1 MPSTGRPGRKCGRS
15 RRRRRTLIICWAMR
29 SRAGRRSR
37 NVRGCENKEQSDADS
52 SGHVGPKPGLG
63 RLPNKQIF
71 AFWPEGR
78 NVKIAT
84 VWPQLPCLPFSGTCD
99 KRRKNGGPYSETS
112 VSLAFFKPS
121 AVAFI
126 TTSSFSF
133 MEFSITS
140 IDFRQ
145 LPSPLCPSV

>member
-1 MPSTGRPGRKCGRS
+1 M
-15 RRRRRTLIICWAMR
+15 IICWAMR

-37 NVRGCENKEQSDADS
+37 NVRGCENKEQSDADI
-52 SGHVGPKPGLG
+52 SGQVGPKPGLG

-71 AFWPEGR
+71 TFWPEGR

-84 VWPQLPCLPFSGTCD
+84 VWPQLPCLPFSGTLH

-121 AVAFI
+121 AVASM

-133 MEFSITS
+133 MVFSSTS
-140 IDFRQ
+140 ICLRQ
-145 LPSPLCPSV
+145 RLSLLPLSLCMN